1 MRFGILDTI
10 ELATTLIFAIPVANY
25 GVMRALDGETAVGV
39 AMVGVAVAMVVLP
52 QYFLDPERI
61 LRGLV
66 GGLLPSRLRN
76 AGDEAEEPAEGAVEE
91 SADRSDADGSVEK

>member
-1 MRFGILDTI
+1 MRLGILDTI
-10 ELATTLIFAIPVANY
+10 GLATTLIFAIPVANY

-66 GGLLPSRLRN
+66 GGLLPSRLQN
-76 AGDEAEEPAEGAVEE
+76 AGADAEDPTDGAADPADV
-91 SADRSDADGSVEK
+91 DRSAKE